1 MLRSYI
7 MSDRDIFTRE
17 AIVVIWQC
25 QEPEV
30 FTDLLNEHSNSTTL
44 AFFFCVASRVDL
56 EVQVGRSPG
65 SLEKIHPGVAPSV
78 SWTVTQKCS
87 MNPVSVSRS
96 GW

>member
-1 MLRSYI
+1 
-7 MSDRDIFTRE
+7 MSDCDIFTRE

-56 EVQVGRSPG
+56 EV
-65 SLEKIHPGVAPSV
+65 
-78 SWTVTQKCS
+78 
-87 MNPVSVSRS
+87 
-96 GW
+96 